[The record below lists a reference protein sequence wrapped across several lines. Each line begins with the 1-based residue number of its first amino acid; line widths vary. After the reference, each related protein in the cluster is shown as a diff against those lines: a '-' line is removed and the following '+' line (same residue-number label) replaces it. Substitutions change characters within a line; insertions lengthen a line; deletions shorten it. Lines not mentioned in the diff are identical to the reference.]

1 MAVIFEMCY
10 YPYMTSREHEKMRKE
25 LGEKLR
31 AIREAA
37 RLTQQEVADVAGMHV
52 NYYARIER
60 GGENPT
66 YDKLQG
72 IKRALSIKS
81 LDLL

>member
-1 MAVIFEMCY
+1 
-10 YPYMTSREHEKMRKE
+10 MRKA

-31 AIREAA
+31 GTREAT
-37 RLTQQEVADVAGMHV
+37 RMTQKEVAEVAGVHV

-60 GGENPT
+60 GEEIPT
-66 YDKLQG
+66 YDKLQD
-72 IKRALSIKS
+72 IKKALKIKS

>member
-1 MAVIFEMCY
+1 MA
-10 YPYMTSREHEKMRKE
+10 SSEHKITRKD

-31 AIREAA
+31 KVRETAKL
-37 RLTQQEVADVAGMHV
+37 RQSDVADAAGMHV

-60 GGENPT
+60 GEENPSFE
-66 YDKLQG
+66 KLQS
-72 IKRALSIKS
+72 IMRVLKIKS

>member
-1 MAVIFEMCY
+1 MA
-10 YPYMTSREHEKMRKE
+10 SRSGKSRKE

-31 AIREAA
+31 RVREQSG
-37 RLTQQEVADVAGMHV
+37 LTQAEVAEKADLHP

-60 GGENPT
+60 GEENPSFE
-66 YDKLQG
+66 KLQG
-72 IKRALSIKS
+72 IMKVLKIKS

>member
-1 MAVIFEMCY
+1 MASSEQA
-10 YPYMTSREHEKMRKE
+10 KARKE

-31 AIREAA
+31 RVREGTS
-37 RLTQQEVADVAGMHV
+37 LTQQDVANSSGMHV

-60 GGENPT
+60 GEENPSFE
-66 YDKLQG
+66 KLQSIMKVLG
-72 IKRALSIKS
+72 IKS

>member
-1 MAVIFEMCY
+1 
-10 YPYMTSREHEKMRKE
+10 MRKV

-31 AIREAA
+31 SIRETAH
-37 RLTQQEVADVAGMHV
+37 LTQQEVADASGMHV

-60 GGENPT
+60 GEENPT
-66 YDKLQG
+66 YDKLQD
-72 IKRALSIKS
+72 IKKALKIKS

>member
-1 MAVIFEMCY
+1 MASNKIGK
-10 YPYMTSREHEKMRKE
+10 SRKE

-31 AIREAA
+31 RVRENLG
-37 RLTQQEVADVAGMHV
+37 LTQAEVAKKADLHT

-60 GGENPT
+60 GEENPSFE
-66 YDKLQG
+66 KLQG
-72 IKRALSIKS
+72 IMKVLKIKS

>member
-1 MAVIFEMCY
+1 MASSKIGK
-10 YPYMTSREHEKMRKE
+10 SRKE

-31 AIREAA
+31 RVREDLG
-37 RLTQQEVADVAGMHV
+37 LTQADVAEKADLHV

-60 GGENPT
+60 GEENPSFE
-66 YDKLQG
+66 KLQG
-72 IKRALSIKS
+72 IMKVLKIKS